1 MKIYKHKEVDDIPIA
16 DIVAA
21 ARGNKQI
28 FNIEIKTSISNNEE
42 VIIVSPKPNG
52 NYELIYDSKA

>member
-1 MKIYKHKEVDDIPIA
+1 MKIYKHKDVDDISIV

-21 ARGNKQI
+21 ARGTKQ
-28 FNIEIKTSISNNEE
+28 FDNVNIKISMVNNEE
-42 VIIVSPKPNG
+42 IIIVSPKPNG

>member
-1 MKIYKHKEVDDIPIA
+1 MKIYKHKDVDDISIV

-21 ARGNKQI
+21 ARGTKQ
-28 FNIEIKTSISNNEE
+28 FDNVNIKISMVNNEE
-42 VIIVSPKPNG
+42 IIIVSPEPNG